1 MTQPK
6 RLMATLIYN
15 DTNTGMAPRL
25 SAWIDADETYEAGMT
40 YLLQF
45 GDYEN
50 PTFTREEMKALDG
63 KKVMV
68 INPDTRETIYTL
80 KELRDITKSWKPVS
94 QREAFER
101 NQNLFVIYP
110 GGRAVEKSTTLA
122 REIIVEELPETP
134 ETCPNCGAKCSGGS
148 TVPGDK
154 MKLGLRVFYACGASI
169 ALQEEDENGQ
179 HVMLKNCSSIG
190 ESIIKYPIIL
200 GRLVCITIKEPIL
213 NRDIFEISEGKKPI
227 LPGRAS
233 GTFSATQITHEGPSL
248 LKSIT
253 DKIEPE
259 NDNAV

>member
-1 MTQPK
+1 
-6 RLMATLIYN
+6 MATLNYN
-15 DTNTGMAPRL
+15 DTHKGIAPGL
-25 SAWIDADETYEAGMT
+25 SAWIDADETCESSIT

-50 PTFTREEMKALDG
+50 PTFTREEMKALHG

-68 INPDTRETIYTL
+68 INPDTRETIYTR
-80 KELRDITKSWKPVS
+80 KELSDITKSLKPFNQRIS

-101 NQNLFVIYP
+101 NQSLFVIYP

-122 REIIVEELPETP
+122 REIVRELPETP
-134 ETCPNCGAKCSGGS
+134 ETCPNCKAKCIGGS

-190 ESIIKYPIIL
+190 ESVIKYPVIL
-200 GRLVCITIKEPIL
+200 GRLVYVTSKLIFQGIDHQRKE
-213 NRDIFEISEGKKPI
+213 
-227 LPGRAS
+227 
-233 GTFSATQITHEGPSL
+233 QY
-248 LKSIT
+248 
-253 DKIEPE
+253 
-259 NDNAV
+259 